1 MGLPKRVAYRR
12 EQTGD
17 VSRDRAQLMAQK
29 VAAAHEQTKGVVES
43 FEASID
49 AINAANAASIAPS
62 GGLFLL
68 NKTVSSAGS
77 SIAHTLGRVPI
88 GYVITRVR
96 SLTAAAPYTVGDNAA
111 HTTTA
116 LNLIARCSTGG
127 AQTITLDLYIF

>member
-29 VAAAHEQTKGVVES
+29 VAAAHEQTKGVVEG
-43 FEASID
+43 FQDSID
-49 AINAANAASIAPS
+49 AINAANAKSIAPS
-62 GGLFLL
+62 GGIFLN
-68 NKTVSSAGS
+68 NKTISSAGS

-96 SLTAAAPYTVGDNAA
+96 SLSTAAPYTVGDNAA